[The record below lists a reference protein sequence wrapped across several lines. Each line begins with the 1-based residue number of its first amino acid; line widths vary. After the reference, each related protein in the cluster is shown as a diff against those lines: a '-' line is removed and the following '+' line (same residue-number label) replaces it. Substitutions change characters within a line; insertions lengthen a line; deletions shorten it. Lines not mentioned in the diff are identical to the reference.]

1 MKCTLIYRGSGL
13 LGPLVNIREG
23 YNSRCTSIFKD
34 KLGLFHLASQRGRSR
49 SIYPSSWYTA
59 LSSCFLL
66 IFCFSFYTSKIYI
79 KKDWFSL
86 SSCLRRACCLFC
98 FCGCSELRSRWER
111 WRDEHL
117 SSPPFPC
124 CPASRLPAC
133 WGDWDAADDAAAGSF
148 LALIAPRD
156 PIMVWFGFLQPGLIF
171 HISNV
176 NAPSNSPPLY
186 FWWNLHHMPLKGMN
200 RLAGMLLFSSP
211 FSVQV
216 VWSGPSPDGG
226 KLSNPE
232 TVLCS
237 QNCLTGDNEG
247 LWFFF
252 FFWAAITSRKRR
264 RQGLD

>member
-13 LGPLVNIREG
+13 LGPLVNIRED

-49 SIYPSSWYTA
+49 SIHPCSWYTA

-66 IFCFSFYTSKIYI
+66 IFYFSFYTSNIYT
-79 KKDWFSL
+79 KKTLVLLILVSQARLLSLLFLWLLRAQEPLRKMKGWALVFPPFSL
-86 SSCLRRACCLFC
+86 LPGQQAASVLRRLR
-98 FCGCSELRSRWER
+98 CSW
-111 WRDEHL
+111 
-117 SSPPFPC
+117 F
-124 CPASRLPAC
+124 
-133 WGDWDAADDAAAGSF
+133 F
-148 LALIAPRD
+148 
-156 PIMVWFGFLQPGLIF
+156 FGFNRSQRSDHGLICF
-171 HISNV
+171 FTAWPYFSHQQREC
-176 NAPSNSPPLY
+176 PFKLPPLY

-211 FSVQV
+211 LSVQV
-216 VWSGPSPDGG
+216 VWSGPSRDGG